1 MTISRFL
8 MMGGFPLD
16 GQIAF
21 YGTGSSVTGT
31 WIVPTNVRKIS
42 VVCVGGGASGTGS
55 WFIPARTGGGGGA
68 LSYSNDITVYPG
80 ETLNYQAG
88 AGPTRKGTDGGD
100 TFLARGSEILVKAVG
115 GIAEGYGGDKS
126 VCIGDVCNS
135 GGSAKKG
142 WLWDY
147 GGGGGGAAGYSGD
160 GGDAMSP
167 GQGGGGGGGGNGG
180 IFDLFFHAGG
190 GGGVGLLGEGESG
203 RAGGKHDYFIRFFHL
218 TSGTGTFIPGEMV
231 YQTLSDYNNKFAD
244 GKVVWYDSIHKIL
257 AVRHYDDPEDPYD
270 SLTAFVNTSNIIGLN
285 SSSSYSY
292 DTSRRLYY
300 FHPHGWFWNLF
311 PYAHCGN
318 GGEGGSGGEDGES
331 NKLFNPEDG
340 GGGKYGGGGA
350 GGLDFFGIFRNGGD
364 GGIGALR
371 IMWGYNRNYPSTNT
385 EDK

>member
-68 LSYSNDITVYPG
+68 LAYSNDITVYPG

-147 GGGGGGAAGYSGD
+147 GGGGGVAKSRTFSA
-160 GGDAMSP
+160 GGD
-167 GQGGGGGGGGNGG
+167 N
-180 IFDLFFHAGG
+180 
-190 GGGVGLLGEGESG
+190 V
-203 RAGGKHDYFIRFFHL
+203 
-218 TSGTGTFIPGEMV
+218 
-231 YQTLSDYNNKFAD
+231 
-244 GKVVWYDSIHKIL
+244 
-257 AVRHYDDPEDPYD
+257 
-270 SLTAFVNTSNIIGLN
+270 
-285 SSSSYSY
+285 
-292 DTSRRLYY
+292 
-300 FHPHGWFWNLF
+300 
-311 PYAHCGN
+311 
-318 GGEGGSGGEDGES
+318 
-331 NKLFNPEDG
+331 FNP
-340 GGGKYGGGGA
+340 
-350 GGLDFFGIFRNGGD
+350 
-364 GGIGALR
+364 
-371 IMWGYNRNYPSTNT
+371 
-385 EDK
+385 